1 MCAPQGK
8 VLIADSWFGSVT
20 CALALY
26 SVGLFCVMNV
36 KTATKHYPKAELM
49 EVVEEIKGKTAA
61 DKAAR
66 AVRRSAQVAYTRE
79 YSVGNKNVT
88 LLAGGHNKKVP
99 LLLIATYGSML
110 PGDTHS
116 KTWQANMPD
125 GSTKWYLKTTKQT
138 IIHAL
143 YRKWF
148 NIVDLHNKLRQGVVS
163 MADVWKTKAWPERH
177 FAEGIGFWEVNVY
190 KACIYFWPRQFDGL
204 THGEFRMRLAWACM
218 TLGKVPY
225 PGNSMEGD
233 AFYGKEGNKGAAT
246 PRCST
251 PTAPPPAHTP
261 CHDIKRKAGS
271 CPKTCA
277 YCGQK
282 GAYWLCECTG
292 TAIYFCGNGRH
303 SRTCQSDHIAGKPV
317 KHTSWTMPTAG
328 VKKAKRG
335 RGRTSGSNADS
346 DSSDSEAAGPSPNA
360 AAQRRARGKAREEA
374 VSTDE

>member
-1 MCAPQGK
+1 
-8 VLIADSWFGSVT
+8 
-20 CALALY
+20 
-26 SVGLFCVMNV
+26 MNV

-225 PGNSMEGD
+225 AGQQHGGRRLLRQRGQQGRCYPPLLHPD
-233 AFYGKEGNKGAAT
+233 RAT
-246 PRCST
+246 PC
-251 PTAPPPAHTP
+251 AHP
-261 CHDIKRKAGS
+261 L
-271 CPKTCA
+271 P
-277 YCGQK
+277 
-282 GAYWLCECTG
+282 
-292 TAIYFCGNGRH
+292 
-303 SRTCQSDHIAGKPV
+303 
-317 KHTSWTMPTAG
+317 
-328 VKKAKRG
+328 
-335 RGRTSGSNADS
+335 
-346 DSSDSEAAGPSPNA
+346 
-360 AAQRRARGKAREEA
+360 
-374 VSTDE
+374 